1 MSGRDLGIRT
11 LPMSVRLRRES
22 QTPRIYPRTVTET
35 NARDRL
41 IQQVWRVVR
50 NIDEATVHAYPSA
63 ARAIQAGA
71 APPDLVAAM
80 TVASYETAY
89 RLLFLLSAEHAEEGN
104 TEAHTGWVLAEASL
118 AESGDAVP
126 NGNRSLDFLHED
138 LLDADPT
145 GREGRDLFT

>member
-1 MSGRDLGIRT
+1 
-11 LPMSVRLRRES
+11 MSVRLPRES
-22 QTPRIYPRTVTET
+22 QTPSIYPSTVTET
-35 NARDRL
+35 TSTRDRL

-71 APPDLVAAM
+71 APADLVAAM
-80 TVASYETAY
+80 TVASYETAF
-89 RLLFLLSAEHAEEGN
+89 RLLFLLAAEHAEEGN
-104 TEAHTGWVLAEASL
+104 TEAETGWLLAEANL
-118 AESGDAVP
+118 AESGGAVP